1 LSNTLAVLVGHPGTS
16 HRIPRDAASLEEG
29 PGNQSYRRLLQRF
42 AVRLNHNV
50 VGTLA
55 FVQKVFMVRVCS
67 EGEAGLTPF
76 SVPDAMRV

>member
-1 LSNTLAVLVGHPGTS
+1 MATS
-16 HRIPRDAASLEEG
+16 KIAASKP
-29 PGNQSYRRLLQRF
+29 PGVSYEQPQVGWHATIPTCRTYPEVVSLQRF

-67 EGEAGLTPF
+67 DGEAGQQQCKLL
-76 SVPDAMRV
+76 